1 MTAKQVWRDISV
13 FGSNR
18 SLFAETAITPNKP
31 VRIGRKE
38 IGPSYNDYY
47 RLCGLYFNV
56 HYGNTGRN
64 TGFEKDV
71 QAAGNLLRSCGG
83 FQ

>member
-1 MTAKQVWRDISV
+1 MARHI

-18 SLFAETAITPNKP
+18 SLFEAAITPNKP

-38 IGPSYNDYY
+38 IGPSYNDYC

-56 HYGNTGRN
+56 QYGNTGRN
-64 TGFEKDV
+64 IGFEKNFKPQEISCAVV
-71 QAAGNLLRSCGG
+71 QLFTAQFFAE
-83 FQ
+83 